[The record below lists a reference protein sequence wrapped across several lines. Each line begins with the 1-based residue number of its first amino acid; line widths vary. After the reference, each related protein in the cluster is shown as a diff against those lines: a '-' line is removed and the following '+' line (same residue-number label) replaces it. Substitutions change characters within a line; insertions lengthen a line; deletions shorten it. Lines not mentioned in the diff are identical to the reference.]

1 MFLVLEI
8 NDNDQ
13 VEKHTFTVET
23 VENWFSLKA
32 IIHILIGALVSCGLK
47 VSCIKE

>member
-1 MFLVLEI
+1 MYLVLEVR
-8 NDNDQ
+8 DDDQ
-13 VEKHTFTVET
+13 IEKHTFTVET
-23 VENWFSLKA
+23 VETWFSLKA